1 MSKVENGN
9 TVKVHYTGTFEDG
22 QVFDSSVERNEPIT
36 FTVGGKQVI
45 PGFEN
50 AIIGMGIGENK
61 KVTLVPEEAYGN
73 VINEMIQ
80 SVPKQF
86 VPDTVAVGEML
97 TTQTEQGQFNVVV
110 KEVNE
115 ETVVLDGNH
124 PMAGKTLVFELE
136 VVEIA

>member
-1 MSKVENGN
+1 MSKVENGS

-22 QVFDSSVERNEPIT
+22 QVFDSSIERKEPIT

-61 KVTLVPEEAYGN
+61 KVTLAPEEAYGN
-73 VINEMIQ
+73 IINEMIQ
-80 SVPKQF
+80 SVPKQY
-86 VPDTVAVGEML
+86 VPETVTVGEML
-97 TTQTEQGQFNVVV
+97 TTQTEQGQFNVMV

>member
-22 QVFDSSVERNEPIT
+22 QVFDSSMERNEPIT

-50 AIIGMGIGENK
+50 AIIGMGIGESK
-61 KVTLVPEEAYGN
+61 KVTLAPEEAYGN
-73 VINEMIQ
+73 IVNEMIQ
-80 SVPKQF
+80 SVPKQY
-86 VPDTVAVGEML
+86 VPDTVTVGEML

-115 ETVVLDGNH
+115 ENVILDGNH

>member
-22 QVFDSSVERNEPIT
+22 QVFDSSLQRNEPIT

-50 AIIGMGIGENK
+50 AIVGMSVGENK
-61 KVTLVPEEAYGN
+61 KVTLLPEQAYGN
-73 VINEMIQ
+73 IVNEMIQ
-80 SVPKQF
+80 EVPKEF
-86 VPDTVAVGEML
+86 VPETVTVGEML
-97 TTQTEQGQFNVVV
+97 TTQTEHGQLNVIV

-115 ETVVLDGNH
+115 TSVILDGNH
-124 PMAGKTLVFELE
+124 PMAGKTLVFDLE